1 MTTPP
6 AKSDAALFE
15 VGITRRAARRIEA
28 GVLWV
33 FSNEVEHRGG
43 DLPAVHL
50 CRFTHGGRAV
60 ACGYFNRH
68 SLIAGRVLARGPELD
83 LDVLI
88 PKRLRDSFFRR
99 RSMVSGGAVR
109 LVFSEADLLPG
120 LVVDFYPPYA
130 AVQSTT
136 AGMDLL
142 LPLFLERLPGM
153 VEGLFGLRLRGLV
166 LRCDADVR
174 RLEAVERFNRVCFGD
189 PDRLAAAILE
199 EEGVCYVADLID
211 GQKTGFFLDQRE
223 NRRFLASQ
231 VAERPGARVLD
242 LCCYSG
248 GWGLRALAAGAGHVT
263 FVDQSREALD
273 LLQQGLAAN
282 RVAAGRARAVQQD
295 VFDFLAADPEAYD
308 MVVADPPAFVKA
320 RRNLAQAA
328 RAYQKLNRLA
338 WRRLKPGGV
347 LITCSCSHH
356 LSPADFIALLS
367 AAVAKEEGVAQ
378 VIYRG
383 GQAEDH
389 PLLLS
394 MPETGYLKCVGLRR
408 I

>member
-1 MTTPP
+1 MATDCLK
-6 AKSDAALFE
+6 ADAALPE
-15 VGITRRAARRIEA
+15 VGITGRAARRIDS

-33 FSNEVEHRGG
+33 FSNEVEHRAD

-50 CRFTHGGRAV
+50 CRFTHGGRVA

-68 SLIAGRVLARGPELD
+68 SLIAGRVLARGAEPD
-83 LDVLI
+83 LEALVL
-88 PKRLRDSFFRR
+88 KRLQEAFLRR
-99 RSMVSGGAVR
+99 RPMASGGSLR

-120 LVVDFYPPYA
+120 LVVDFYPPHA
-130 AVQSTT
+130 VVQSNT

-142 LPLFLERLPGM
+142 LPILLERLPGM
-153 VEGLFGLRLRGLV
+153 VEDVFGARLQGLV

-174 RLEAVERFNRVCFGD
+174 RLEAVEMFNRVCFGD
-189 PDRLAAAILE
+189 PERLAAAVLDE
-199 EEGVCYVADLID
+199 DGVRYVADLID

-231 VAERPGARVLD
+231 VAERAGARVLD

-248 GWGLRALAAGAGHVT
+248 GWGLRALAVDAGHVT

-282 RVAAGRARAVQQD
+282 RVAHGRTAAVQQD
-295 VFDFLAADPEAYD
+295 LFDFLAADTASYD
-308 MVVADPPAFVKA
+308 VVVADPPAFVKS
-320 RRNLAQAA
+320 RRNLTQAA

-356 LSPADFIALLS
+356 LSPADFITLLS
-367 AAVAKEEGVAQ
+367 AAVAKEDGLAQ